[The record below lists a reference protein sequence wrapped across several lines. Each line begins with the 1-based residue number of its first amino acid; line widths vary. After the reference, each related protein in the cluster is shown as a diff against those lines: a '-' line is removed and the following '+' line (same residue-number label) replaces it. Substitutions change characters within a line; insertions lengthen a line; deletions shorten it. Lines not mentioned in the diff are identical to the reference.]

1 MKQKKKRSP
10 SSKEP
15 QTLAEHL
22 HHSKGISPPKR
33 IEGKSAGAAITPR
46 ARRQG

>member
-1 MKQKKKRSP
+1 MKQKKKRSA

-22 HHSKGISPPKR
+22 RRSKGISRPKR
-33 IEGKSAGAAITPR
+33 IEGKSAGAAIAPR
-46 ARRQG
+46 ARRKG